1 MNPDTANDQLQMET
15 VSDQPQVEMV
25 KVRVTPDGR
34 LTRRDAAKYL
44 GLQPKTLAMWAIQG
58 RGPPFLK
65 IGNRAFYYRDALDRV
80 IAGQATT

>member
-1 MNPDTANDQLQMET
+1 MDSNAVSAQPQVETA
-15 VSDQPQVEMV
+15 SDQPQVEMV

-34 LTRRDAAKYL
+34 LTRKDAAKYL